1 MAVRNTST
9 HFAGPA
15 LMARMSVTFGP
26 DLASRRR
33 TAASREISSKG
44 LRECLTPTVSIA
56 VWDLL
61 TRGLIC
67 GEGC

>member
-1 MAVRNTST
+1 
-9 HFAGPA
+9 
-15 LMARMSVTFGP
+15 MARMSVTFGP

-44 LRECLTPTVSIA
+44 LRECLTPTVSMP

-61 TRGLIC
+61 TRGLIYE
-67 GEGC
+67 EGC